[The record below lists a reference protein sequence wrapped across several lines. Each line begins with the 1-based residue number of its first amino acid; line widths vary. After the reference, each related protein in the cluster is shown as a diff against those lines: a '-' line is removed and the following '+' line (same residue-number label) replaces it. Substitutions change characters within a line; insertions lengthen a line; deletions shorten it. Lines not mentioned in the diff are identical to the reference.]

1 MGREGWT
8 LNNLKDREYKEE
20 KKKKTKQRRSLPSQQ
35 QLSLSLK
42 DKAMLP
48 HHHLLPSYTE
58 PEATTPF
65 SILRDSPVPKLRPKA
80 QVREETKS
88 FEKGNLQY

>member
-1 MGREGWT
+1 
-8 LNNLKDREYKEE
+8 
-20 KKKKTKQRRSLPSQQ
+20 
-35 QLSLSLK
+35 
-42 DKAMLP
+42 MLP